1 MAKNIAKEERIKAL
15 VAELLADEEAEG
27 FDAQNENINDIED
40 AMVRIG
46 DLVAREVG
54 VREVGPPHRR
64 SPRASAVSGLRPAGR
79 ASGGACPGVDHRAGI
94 VSSGR
99 GEVSLPELSSAFFS
113 LRRTDWGIEARY
125 NYTPRMYR
133 RIVFAAAQGV
143 QLWRGGGVAL
153 SELGRTHAASQ
164 ACLAGRQTDR

>member
-54 VREVGPPHRR
+54 VQKLARHT
-64 SPRASAVSGLRPAGR
+64 
-79 ASGGACPGVDHRAGI
+79 
-94 VSSGR
+94 
-99 GEVSLPELSSAFFS
+99 GEVL
-113 LRRTDWGIEARY
+113 
-125 NYTPRMYR
+125 
-133 RIVFAAAQGV
+133 
-143 QLWRGGGVAL
+143 
-153 SELGRTHAASQ
+153 
-164 ACLAGRQTDR
+164 